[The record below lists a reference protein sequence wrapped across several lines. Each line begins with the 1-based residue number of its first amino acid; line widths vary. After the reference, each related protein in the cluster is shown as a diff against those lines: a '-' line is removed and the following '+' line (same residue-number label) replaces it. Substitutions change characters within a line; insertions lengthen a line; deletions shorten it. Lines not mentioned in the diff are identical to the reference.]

1 MFDCT
6 LVQLKYNQKL
16 IKNTIKTKDVVLEND
31 LIRLFTNAKKA
42 LPKMRNPHLAERGI
56 KNQRNAEWH
65 FLIKKTD
72 LKLVVF

>member
-31 LIRLFTNAKKA
+31 LIRLFTNAKKM
-42 LPKMRNPHLAERGI
+42 LDKIKFVSHTLGWEHLKI
-56 KNQRNAEWH
+56 NLTSQKN
-65 FLIKKTD
+65 T
-72 LKLVVF
+72 

>member
-31 LIRLFTNAKKA
+31 LIRLFTNAKKM
-42 LPKMRNPHLAERGI
+42 LDKI
-56 KNQRNAEWH
+56 KIATQLKINYSTMLLM
-65 FLIKKTD
+65 LI
-72 LKLVVF
+72 

>member
-31 LIRLFTNAKKA
+31 LIRLFTNAKKM
-42 LPKMRNPHLAERGI
+42 LDKI
-56 KNQRNAEWH
+56 KFVSH
-65 FLIKKTD
+65 TLGTP
-72 LKLVVF
+72 